1 MCILCGEMISTLH
14 WSELNFKEEK
24 HELSIGEEQKERLR
38 IRLKKVKILN
48 EILEFYGLKL
58 KEWQNSKYILSNKK
72 GRDIIVNDLGDL
84 WIKASELEKKSFD
97 VLDENL
103 LHFLR
108 AKHG

>member
-1 MCILCGEMISTLH
+1 M
-14 WSELNFKEEK
+14 
-24 HELSIGEEQKERLR
+24 
-38 IRLKKVKILN
+38 
-48 EILEFYGLKL
+48 EILFFRRQKL

>member
-24 HELSIGEEQKERLR
+24 HELSVGEEQKERLR

-58 KEWQNSKYILSNKK
+58 KECVGGK
-72 GRDIIVNDLGDL
+72 
-84 WIKASELEKKSFD
+84 IKCNHRKIK
-97 VLDENL
+97 
-103 LHFLR
+103 
-108 AKHG
+108 

>member
-1 MCILCGEMISTLH
+1 MCILCGEMISILH

-24 HELSIGEEQKERLR
+24 HELSVGEEQKERLK

-72 GRDIIVNDLGDL
+72 GMILSLMIWAICGLRL
-84 WIKASELEKKSFD
+84 ASLKKNH
-97 VLDENL
+97 LMY
-103 LHFLR
+103 
-108 AKHG
+108 